1 MQRIIYIDV
10 AGNRARVSARELGTQ
25 GEVAATALALTF
37 DASWDGLA
45 KRLLWRSA
53 SGAESAYTLL
63 SPPDAAGVYSAAVP
77 ALPLSE
83 AGAATLSVEGVET
96 SGGEVAR
103 RARSVVLRFRV
114 EPNALDAD
122 SEAEA
127 VDASVAEQLASAI
140 EGKAAANHTHATSA
154 ISDFAHT
161 HTKSDVT
168 DFAHSHEQ
176 SEVAG
181 LSSALA
187 GKAAASHS
195 HAQSDVSGLA
205 SALAGKAASS
215 HTHTKSAISDF
226 AHTHT
231 KSDVSDF
238 SHTHTKSEITDF
250 AHTHEVAASGVSYDR
265 SGTATVKAAL
275 DSLFDLADDPATTEY
290 SVSFAAAD
298 WSGDS
303 APYTQTVTCAAV
315 GSGTRAMLTVS
326 GAATAEQ
333 FAAAC
338 EACLRFSFG
347 TRSVTATAYGVKP
360 TVALPIKIGV
370 IK

>member
-140 EGKAAANHTHATSA
+140 EGKAAANHTHAKSA